1 MPFTHDKFWITLFG
15 VAVTLLYGR
24 VGLKLYDLQMKPD
37 PLDEISGI
45 ADNRALPDKMGFNQ
59 VLPARRGGIYDRG
72 GIEHPLASSVPFWK
86 VFIDPAEIAD
96 GEHDEVLRRLCEYG
110 EFDEDKIYNAICSV
124 SGSYHPIGETINR
137 SVIDDIATN
146 SFLRR
151 CVGKEKVTRRN
162 YPLGRQM
169 CHIVGVVNSSGD
181 ALDGIELTMNHYL
194 TGTNGYIKGI
204 ANVNRREIASKRQ
217 KEVPPVNGA
226 DVFLTLDQNIQYFV
240 ENALD
245 EAMVETRAQSAWAIV
260 QDPRTGEIL
269 AMASRPNFDPYE
281 YGAVNPTNLWNCAI
295 FKNYEPGS
303 TMKGLTFAAGINEGL
318 YKTNSLVNC
327 DNVAYA
333 GRLLQDH
340 VSGDITLTVATQKSS
355 NRGASR
361 VAMAL
366 GRAKFEEYLIN
377 FGFGKKTRLP
387 LPGESTGIVAPSRTW
402 SEVQA
407 IRIAIGQGIAV
418 TGMQMTSLYSAI
430 ANKGIRMQPYVV
442 AKVVGPDGKIIMQN
456 KPTPIGQPISEKTS
470 ADMAFML
477 SKVTV
482 RPGGT
487 GWRARIPG
495 YEVAGK
501 TGTAQ
506 IPIGGRYSQ
515 TEYTASFVGFFPAR
529 HPRVTILVGLES
541 PKPNYHGGTV
551 AAPVFAK
558 IGTAVAQY
566 LEIPPAFPEEVPE
579 PLIP

>member
-1 MPFTHDKFWITLFG
+1 MPRLNDKAYIAIFG
-15 VAVTLLYGR
+15 MLVTLLYGY
-24 VGLKLYDLQMKPD
+24 VGYQLYNLQMATKPA
-37 PLDEISGI
+37 EEKSGM
-45 ADNRALPDKMGFNQ
+45 AYNK
-59 VLPARRGGIYDRG
+59 VLPARRGGIYDRS
-72 GIEHPLASSVPFWK
+72 GIDHPLASSVPTWK
-86 VFIDPAEIAD
+86 VFIDPGEITKGEEAD
-96 GEHDEVLRRLCEYG
+96 VLRRLCAYG
-110 EFDEDKIYNAICSV
+110 EFDEEKIYKAV
-124 SGSYHPIGETINR
+124 SSTSGRYHPIGETINR
-137 SVIDDIATN
+137 TVIDDIATN
-146 SFLRR
+146 KILSR

-162 YPLGRQM
+162 YPLGRHM

-181 ALDGIELTMNHYL
+181 ALDGIELTMNHDL
-194 TGTNGYIKGI
+194 PGKDGYIKGV
-204 ANVNRREIASKRQ
+204 ANAKRREIASKRQ
-217 KEVPPVNGA
+217 DEAPPVNGA
-226 DVFLTLDQNIQYFV
+226 DVFLTLDQNIQFFV
-240 ENALD
+240 EKALD

-281 YGAVNPTNLWNCAI
+281 YGSTNPTNLWNCAI

-303 TMKGLTFAAGINEGL
+303 TMQGLTFAAGINEGL
-318 YKTNSLVNC
+318 YRTNSLVNC
-327 DNVAYA
+327 DNVSYA
-333 GRLLQDH
+333 GRPLQDH
-340 VSGDITLTVATQKSS
+340 VRGDITLTVATQKSS

-366 GRAKFEEYLIN
+366 GRTKLEEYLNN

-387 LPGESTGIVAPSRTW
+387 LPGESTGILFPSRTW

-418 TGMQMTSLYSAI
+418 TGMQMVCMYSAI
-430 ANKGIRMQPYVV
+430 ANKGVRMQPYVV
-442 AKVVGPDGKIIMQN
+442 AKVVGPNGEIIMQN

-470 ADMAFML
+470 ADMEFML
-477 SKVTV
+477 STVTL

-566 LEIPPAFPEEVPE
+566 LQIPPDFPEEVPE

>member
-1 MPFTHDKFWITLFG
+1 MRFAYDKTWIGVFG
-15 VAVTLLYGR
+15 VLVTLLYVY
-24 VGLKLYDLQMKPD
+24 VGVKLYDLQMGARPV
-37 PLDEISGI
+37 DEKNGM
-45 ADNRALPDKMGFNQ
+45 AYNK

-72 GIEHPLASSVPFWK
+72 GIDHPLASSVPFWK
-86 VFIDPAEIAD
+86 VFIDPSEIAE
-96 GEHDEVLRRLCEYG
+96 GAHDAVLRRLCEYG
-110 EFDEDKIYNAICSV
+110 EFNEDKIYEAITST
-124 SGSYHPIGETINR
+124 SGRYFPIGETINR
-137 SVIDDIATN
+137 TIVDDINTN
-146 SFLRR
+146 SILNR
-151 CVGKEKVTRRN
+151 CVGREKVTRRN

-194 TGTNGYIKGI
+194 TGKDGYIKGV
-204 ANVNRREIASKRQ
+204 ANAKRREIASKRQ
-217 KEVPPVNGA
+217 DEVQPVNGA
-226 DVFLTLDQNIQYFV
+226 DVFLTLDQNIQFFV
-240 ENALD
+240 ETALD

-269 AMASRPNFDPYE
+269 AMASRPNFDPYK
-281 YGAVNPTNLWNCAI
+281 YGSTNPTNLWNCAI

-303 TMKGLTFAAGINEGL
+303 TMKGLTFSAGLNEGL
-318 YKTNSLVNC
+318 YRTNSLVNC

-333 GRLLQDH
+333 GRPLQDH
-340 VSGDITLTVATQKSS
+340 VHGDITLTMATQKSS

-366 GRAKFEEYLIN
+366 GRTKLEEYLIN

-387 LPGESTGIVAPSRTW
+387 LPGESTGILFPARTW

-418 TGMQMTSLYSAI
+418 TGMQMVSLYSAI
-430 ANKGIRMQPYVV
+430 ANKGVRMQPYVV
-442 AKVVGPDGKIIMQN
+442 AKVVGPDGEIIMQN
-456 KPTPIGQPISEKTS
+456 KPTPIGQPITEKTS
-470 ADMAFML
+470 ADMQFML
-477 SKVTV
+477 STVTV

-487 GWRARIPG
+487 GWRARVPG

-506 IPIGGRYSQ
+506 IPMNGRYSQ

-529 HPRVTILVGLES
+529 NPKVTILVGLES

-566 LEIPPAFPEEVPE
+566 LEIPPDFPEEVPQ
-579 PLIP
+579 PLLP

>member
-1 MPFTHDKFWITLFG
+1 MRFAYDKTWIGVFG
-15 VAVTLLYGR
+15 VLVTLLYVY
-24 VGLKLYDLQMKPD
+24 VGVKLYDLQMEAKPV
-37 PLDEISGI
+37 DEKSGM
-45 ADNRALPDKMGFNQ
+45 AYNK
-59 VLPARRGGIYDRG
+59 VLPARRGGIYDRR

-86 VFIDPAEIAD
+86 VFIDPSEIAED
-96 GEHDEVLRRLCEYG
+96 THDDVLRRLCEYG
-110 EFDEDKIYNAICSV
+110 EFDEEKIYEAITST
-124 SGSYHPIGETINR
+124 SGRYFPIGETINR
-137 SVIDDIATN
+137 TIVDDINTN
-146 SFLRR
+146 SILNR
-151 CVGKEKVTRRN
+151 CVGREKVTRRN

-194 TGTNGYIKGI
+194 TGKDGYIKGV
-204 ANVNRREIASKRQ
+204 ANAKRREIASKRQ
-217 KEVPPVNGA
+217 DEVQPINGA
-226 DVFLTLDQNIQYFV
+226 DVFLTLDQNIQFFV
-240 ENALD
+240 ETALD

-260 QDPRTGEIL
+260 QDPKTGEIL

-281 YGAVNPTNLWNCAI
+281 YGLTNPTNLWNCAI

-303 TMKGLTFAAGINEGL
+303 TMKGLTFAAGLNEGL
-318 YKTNSLVNC
+318 YRTNSLVNC

-333 GRLLQDH
+333 GRPLQDH
-340 VSGDITLTVATQKSS
+340 VHGDITLTVATQKSS

-366 GRAKFEEYLIN
+366 GRTKFEEYLIN

-387 LPGESTGIVAPSRTW
+387 LPGESTGILFPARTW

-418 TGMQMTSLYSAI
+418 TGMQMVSLYSAL
-430 ANKGIRMQPYVV
+430 ANKGVRMQPYVV
-442 AKVVGPDGKIIMQN
+442 AKVVGPDGEIIMQN
-456 KPTPIGQPISEKTS
+456 KPTPIGQPITEKTS
-470 ADMAFML
+470 TDMEFML
-477 SKVTV
+477 STVTV

-487 GWRARIPG
+487 GWRARVPG

-506 IPIGGRYSQ
+506 IPMNGRYSQ

-529 HPRVTILVGLES
+529 NPRVTILVGLES

-566 LEIPPAFPEEVPE
+566 LEIPPDFPEEVPQ
-579 PLIP
+579 PLLP